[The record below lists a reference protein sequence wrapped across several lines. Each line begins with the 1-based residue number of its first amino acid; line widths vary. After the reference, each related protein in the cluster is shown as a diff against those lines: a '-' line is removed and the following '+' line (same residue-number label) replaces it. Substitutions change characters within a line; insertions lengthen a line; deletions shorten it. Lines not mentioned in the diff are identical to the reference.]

1 MEWKE
6 MQNDGVDAKLFSDE
20 HAYRYTLVGTVKFE
34 VIEPSCR
41 FAQPHTLLDYRRQQL
56 SLDARP

>member
-1 MEWKE
+1 